1 MEEIIIEVNIPDNV
15 TIVAGPVPGRE
26 AYRLCKGSI
35 DIEERNIL
43 RFPPHVKQIIGSF
56 FTGFFEELSKSMTTG
71 EIAEHFGFDSQMQ
84 SYESAVDSFSRYISN
99 N

>member
-1 MEEIIIEVNIPDNV
+1 MEENIVEVYIPDAV

-26 AYRLCKGSI
+26 AYKMCKGTI
-35 DIEERNIL
+35 DIEEKNIL
-43 RFPPHVKQIIGSF
+43 KFPAHVKQIIGSF

-71 EIAEHFGFDSQMQ
+71 EIREHFDFDSGMP
-84 SYESAVDSFSRYISN
+84 SYGSAVESFERYISN

>member
-1 MEEIIIEVNIPDNV
+1 MEKNIIEVNIPENV

-26 AYRLCKGSI
+26 AYRLCRGSI

-56 FTGFFEELSKSMTTG
+56 FTGFFEELSKSMTMG
-71 EIAEHFGFDSQMQ
+71 EIDEHFGFDSNMP
-84 SYESAVDSFSRYISN
+84 SYESAVDSFRRYISN